1 MAEVSQFDKISR
13 VYLLFF
19 QSNDNCGDLSL
30 ADSEQLIQS

>member
-19 QSNDNCGDLSL
+19 QLNDNCADFSL
-30 ADSEQLIQS
+30 AGWEQLI